1 MEDLARWWPVGLA
14 NVVRILKFNH
24 GVFVEYSRPR
34 IWIVGLGK
42 TAGGEQ
48 GLDWVA
54 DKLEKV
60 NEFIQTTFV
69 PVTPCAVVDPD
80 DIYEVSRRRQIEDHP
95 AFLLFYLLFRFPF
108 LDPLTFACPLLAPVS
123 PSPPAFAGPLVD
135 HLVTTSPPSRFS
147 CSRVA
152 ALLRPLLNLRL
163 QRGFG
168 AAHRGTGAAGAPH
181 KSQVH
186 K

>member
-14 NVVRILKFNH
+14 NVVRILNFNH

-95 AFLLFYLLFRFPF
+95 AFLLFYLLFRFSIFRPPHMC
-108 LDPLTFACPLLAPVS
+108 L
-123 PSPPAFAGPLVD
+123 SPPRP
-135 HLVTTSPPSRFS
+135 RFS
-147 CSRVA
+147 FPPR
-152 ALLRPLLNLRL
+152 LRQP
-163 QRGFG
+163 
-168 AAHRGTGAAGAPH
+168 PC
-181 KSQVH
+181 
-186 K
+186 